1 MRRMRPGSSEG
12 VARKKLTG
20 GGRCGRINVDSGLER
35 DDVSAP
41 ASQTRKLKDR
51 EIKLVFRVNGGARIP
66 ILLPVRLKKTVLFSF
81 TTNVFRSWWR
91 KVCSMIRP

>member
-1 MRRMRPGSSEG
+1 M
-12 VARKKLTG
+12 ARKKLTG